1 MIPKHIAVFGSGGT
15 IGGALVDGLAQR
27 YPQAQIRAISRSG
40 KVFPLENV
48 TTHALDYTNEDQL
61 ADLASQLEWLDWI
74 IVATGIL
81 HDHAIMPEKSI
92 RDFSSDKFAHLYQ
105 VNVIVPAMISK
116 YFVPKLHKRQP
127 VIMAALSARIGSISD
142 NRLGGWYAYRASK
155 AALNMLLKTL
165 SIELARTNP
174 QAIVVGLHPGTVN
187 SPLSLPFQV
196 HIAKENL
203 FTPYA
208 AANHLI
214 DVLTRLMPENTGQC
228 LAFDGSVIEP

>member
-15 IGGALVDGLAQR
+15 IGGALVNALAQR
-27 YPQAQIRAISRSG
+27 YPQAQICAISRSG
-40 KVFPLENV
+40 KAFLLENV
-48 TTHALDYTNEDQL
+48 TAYTLDYVDEDQL

-81 HDHAIMPEKSI
+81 HDDDIMPEKSI
-92 RDFSSDKFAHLYQ
+92 RDFRSDKFAHLYQ

-116 YFVPKLHKRQP
+116 YFVPKLHKKKS

-187 SPLSLPFQV
+187 SPLSLPFQA
-196 HIAKENL
+196 HIAKESL
-203 FTPYA
+203 FTPNV

-214 DVLTRLMPENTGQC
+214 DVLTCLRPENTGQC
-228 LAFDGSVIEP
+228 LAFDGIVIEP